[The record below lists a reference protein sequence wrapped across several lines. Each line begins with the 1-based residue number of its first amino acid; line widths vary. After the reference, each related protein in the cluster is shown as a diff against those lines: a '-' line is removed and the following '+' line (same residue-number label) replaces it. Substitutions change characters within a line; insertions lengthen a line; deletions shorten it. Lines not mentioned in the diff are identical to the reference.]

1 MGPIIQ
7 NDENKETKSAIKPSL
22 KKKKTAI
29 KPIYTNTL
37 F

>member
-1 MGPIIQ
+1 MVGPIIQ

-22 KKKKTAI
+22 KKIFAI